1 LIAPA
6 RLARHAPRLLLAEL
20 LGLPLA
26 ALLALACALWGFAAL
41 AEDYVTGD
49 PIIRLDHRLA
59 NGLHDHAAEPL
70 TTIMRVVTD
79 LGGAILL
86 SALCLAAYTLLTRR
100 GKRPLGAFVVGA
112 FLGAQLLTAAL
123 KVGFRRDRPVFDEPL
138 ASAGAYSFPSGH
150 ALVSLVV
157 YGALAYVLATSLRS
171 PLARIACFVAATLLV
186 LAIGFSRLYL
196 GLHYLS
202 DVLAG
207 FSAGTAW
214 LLVCIATY
222 RSWTQRR
229 ARPIGGEHRQ

>member
-1 LIAPA
+1 VIAPA
-6 RLARHAPRLLLAEL
+6 RLVTRAPRLLLAEL

-26 ALLALACALWGFAAL
+26 ALLLLAGALWAFAAL

-59 NGLHDHAAEPL
+59 NGLHDSATEPL
-70 TTIMRVVTD
+70 TTLMRVVTD

-86 SALCLAAYTLLTRR
+86 TALCLAAYTLLSRR
-100 GKRPLGAFVVGA
+100 GERSLGVFVVAA

-138 ASAGAYSFPSGH
+138 ASAGTYSFPSGH

-157 YGALAYVLATSLRS
+157 YGALAYVLATRLRS
-171 PLARIACFVAATLLV
+171 PHARVACFAGAALLAFV
-186 LAIGFSRLYL
+186 IGFSRLYL
-196 GLHYLS
+196 GVHFLS

-222 RSWTQRR
+222 RFWAQRR
-229 ARPIGGEHRQ
+229 VRPIGGERPQ